1 MRLGLNIDHIATLR
15 EARKT
20 TEPDLLQ
27 AALIAEKLG
36 VDQITV
42 HLRSD
47 RRHIQDIDLQ
57 VLKANIKIPFNIE
70 MSLTTE
76 MREIAAKIKPDKLTL
91 VPERINE
98 ITTEGGLDV
107 ISNRQTIERFKDYLS
122 AASENTL
129 IAIFVDP
136 SKEQIDACKELGIE
150 EIEINTGQYAE
161 ANNTKDIKFE
171 IERIK
176 YASKTASKLGIEV
189 AAGHG
194 LNESNLPAIL
204 QIEEIK
210 ELNIGHHIIADSIFL
225 GLNVKI
231 ERILKLLKPSK

>member
-36 VDQITV
+36 DQITV

-76 MREIAAKIKPDKLTL
+76 
-91 VPERINE
+91 
-98 ITTEGGLDV
+98 
-107 ISNRQTIERFKDYLS
+107 
-122 AASENTL
+122 
-129 IAIFVDP
+129 
-136 SKEQIDACKELGIE
+136 C
-150 EIEINTGQYAE
+150 
-161 ANNTKDIKFE
+161 
-171 IERIK
+171 
-176 YASKTASKLGIEV
+176 
-189 AAGHG
+189 
-194 LNESNLPAIL
+194 
-204 QIEEIK
+204 
-210 ELNIGHHIIADSIFL
+210 
-225 GLNVKI
+225 VK
-231 ERILKLLKPSK
+231 